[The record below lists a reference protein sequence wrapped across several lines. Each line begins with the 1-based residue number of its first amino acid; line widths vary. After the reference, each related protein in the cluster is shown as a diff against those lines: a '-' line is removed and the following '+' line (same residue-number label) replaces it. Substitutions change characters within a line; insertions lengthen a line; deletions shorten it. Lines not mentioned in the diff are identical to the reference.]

1 MKILTDPILIPKVN
15 EKKMDIE
22 QIDSELYHLMEKE
35 EQRQKSTLNLIA
47 SENYA
52 SRATLLAQ
60 ASGFANKLAE
70 GYVGNR
76 YCAGCEVIDEL
87 ENLAINRLKTL
98 FKVDH
103 ANVQC
108 PTATQAN
115 LAVYFALLNPG
126 DVIIAPKLSHG
137 GHFSH
142 GSPRHISGK
151 MFRFYHYGVAR
162 ETERLDFAEI
172 RELARQK
179 KPKLIIAGMSAYPRM
194 FPYDE
199 YRAIADEA
207 GAFLLAD
214 IAHIVGLII
223 ADLHPSPVPYADVIT
238 SSTHKT
244 FGGPRG
250 GGLIMCTKA
259 LAGKIDDAVFPGTQG
274 APIMN
279 FIASRAVLFKQAMT
293 TAFRQKQQQ
302 TVENAKALADSL
314 KSNGLRLVTGG
325 TDTHLILVDLRR
337 QNITGSQAEALLY
350 AVGIVT
356 NKNRIPF
363 DEKPATETSGL
374 RLGSVSLTNRG
385 MRQPE
390 MIKIGKMVSTILCRP
405 NDRAVAAEV
414 KKEVSALTAEFP
426 NLSME

>member
-1 MKILTDPILIPKVN
+1 MDN
-15 EKKMDIE
+15 E
-22 QIDSELYHLMEKE
+22 QVDSELYHLIEKE
-35 EQRQKSTLNLIA
+35 EKRQKKSLNLIA

-52 SRATLLAQ
+52 SPATLMAQ
-60 ASGFANKLAE
+60 ASVFANKLAE

-126 DVIIAPKLSHG
+126 DVVLAPKLSHG

-142 GSPRHISGK
+142 GSSRHISGRIFK
-151 MFRFYHYGVAR
+151 FFHYGVAR
-162 ETERLDFAEI
+162 ETERLDFDEI
-172 RELARQK
+172 KQLAREQ
-179 KPKLIIAGMSAYPRM
+179 KPKLIIAGMSAYPRK
-194 FPYDE
+194 FYYDE
-199 YRAIADEA
+199 YRKIADEA

-223 ADLHPSPVPYADVIT
+223 ADIHPSPVPYADVIT
-238 SSTHKT
+238 TSTHKT

-250 GGLIMCTKA
+250 GGLIMCKKA
-259 LAGKIDDAVFPGTQG
+259 LAKKVDEAVFPGTQG

-279 FIASRAVLFKQAMT
+279 IIASRASLFKHAMT
-293 TAFRQKQQQ
+293 SVFRQKQNQ
-302 TVENAKALADSL
+302 TIENAKALADSL

-325 TDTHLILVDLRR
+325 TDTHLILLDLRP
-337 QNITGSQAEALLY
+337 QNITGNQAENLLY
-350 AVGIVT
+350 SVGIVT

-363 DEKPATETSGL
+363 DEKPTTETSGL
-374 RLGSVSLTNRG
+374 RLGSVPLTNRG
-385 MRQPE
+385 MKQREMKKIGE
-390 MIKIGKMVSTILCRP
+390 MISRMLLNSNGQS
-405 NDRAVAAEV
+405 VAAQV
-414 KKEVSALTAEFP
+414 KKEVSTITEKFP
-426 NLSME
+426 QLFMDT